1 MVAMA
6 GMNASGF
13 LFEMDPFKRALIQ
26 AVAQRR
32 TAIAEEERQDLAE
45 RIINVLAKSLKLK

>member
-6 GMNASGF
+6 GMNAIGF
-13 LFEMDPFKRALIQ
+13 LRETDPFERALIQ

-32 TAIAEEERQDLAE
+32 IAIAEEERQDLAE

>member
-1 MVAMA
+1 MA
-6 GMNASGF
+6 GMDARRF

-32 TAIAEEERQDLAE
+32 VAIAEEERQDLAE
-45 RIINVLAKSLKLK
+45 RIINVLAKSMKK